1 MSSNFSTVLNIVNR
15 KKNIQNTITTL
26 LTDRYNM
33 NGTDQGELRLHVLE
47 DIGAGFDAPVWV
59 LYGNQGNYWK
69 RASLNIQ
76 APLPFKV
83 SL

>member
-1 MSSNFSTVLNIVNR
+1 
-15 KKNIQNTITTL
+15 
-26 LTDRYNM
+26 M
-33 NGTDQGELRLHVLE
+33 NGTNQGELRLHVLE

-83 SL
+83 SRGCIEKKKLINFIS